1 MTAVGYLD
9 GKRLSLALL
18 AGARYVEA
26 RSERLNRIN
35 VFPVPDGDT
44 GTNVSSTLLRIA
56 TGIARLQ
63 QPHVRETARAIADEA
78 LSGARG
84 NSGAILAQFFI
95 GFSEA
100 LPDAPRITTREFG
113 RGVVGAADSAWS
125 AIARP
130 VEGTILSVIREW
142 AGHIARRSEQLPDFA
157 PLLDESLD
165 RAQRAL
171 EETPRQLKQLAS
183 AGVVDAGAQA
193 FVYLIEGIVK
203 ELREK
208 GAEPPTPRGYPRDAE
223 TSLPAL
229 PLSDSPFLF
238 RYCTEALVQGDA
250 IDRELIRREA
260 ALLGDSIVVAG
271 SSSKTRVHVHTNEPD
286 RLFEA
291 LRKHVEVLQTKVED
305 MEAQHRTRVDPDRG
319 TRVGIVTDSTCDL
332 PPSML
337 EEYGV
342 GVVPGR
348 VIFGSENYLDK
359 VTITP
364 AEFYARFGKTEVV
377 PTTSQPPP
385 ADYTQV
391 YSNVAVH
398 AGSIVSIHV
407 SAALSG
413 IYQASLIGARPV
425 PNTAF
430 AHVDSRTVSV
440 GLGLV
445 VREAA
450 EAAAGGKPVEEV
462 ARVAEEAAGRVRLFI
477 AVPTLQHLIRS
488 GRVSSARGAIA
499 GLLGVLPV
507 LTMTED
513 GRVVRAGISR
523 SFDGALRKMMDL
535 LFHEVERSGDRS
547 PKLGVAHCAAP
558 ALADQLASQLR
569 ERYAGSDVMIA
580 ECGPAIGA
588 HAGPGA
594 VGVAVLTGSNRKRQD
609 LSGEGW

>member
-1 MTAVGYLD
+1 MTAIAVGYLD
-9 GKRLSLALL
+9 GRRLSLAVI

-44 GTNVSSTLLRIA
+44 GTNVSSTLRRIA
-56 TGIARLQ
+56 TGIARLRQ
-63 QPHVRETARAIADEA
+63 SHVRETARAIADEA

-100 LPDAPRITTREFG
+100 LPDSPRISTRDFG
-113 RGVVGAADSAWS
+113 RGVVGAAESARG

-142 AGHIARRSEQLPDFA
+142 ARHIARRSEQVRDFA

-165 RAQRAL
+165 EAQRAL

-203 ELREK
+203 ELREQ
-208 GAEPPTPRGYPRDAE
+208 GAETPTPGGYSRDAE
-223 TSLPAL
+223 TSIAPAL
-229 PLSDSPFLF
+229 ERSDTPFLF
-238 RYCTEALVQGDA
+238 RYCTEALVQGPS
-250 IDRELIRREA
+250 IDRELLRREA

-271 SSSKTRVHVHTNEPD
+271 SALKTRVHVHTNEPE

-291 LRKHVEVLQTKVED
+291 LQKHVEVVQTKVED
-305 MEAQHRTRVDPDRG
+305 MEEQHRTRFDPDRA

-332 PPSML
+332 PAAVL
-337 EEYGV
+337 DEFGI

-364 AEFYARFGKTEVV
+364 AEFYARFDQTDVV

-391 YSNVAVH
+391 YTNVAVH

-413 IYQASLIGARPV
+413 IYQASLVGARPV
-425 PNTAF
+425 PNTVF
-430 AHVDSRTVSV
+430 EHVDSRSVSV
-440 GLGLV
+440 GLGLI

-450 EAAAGGKPVEEV
+450 RAAANGMPVQEV
-462 ARVAEEAAGRVRLFI
+462 ARVARDAASRVRLFV
-477 AVPTLQHLIRS
+477 AVPTLGHLVRS
-488 GRVSSARGAIA
+488 GRVSTARGAIA
-499 GLLGVLPV
+499 GLFGVLPV
-507 LTMTED
+507 LTVTDD
-513 GRVVRAGISR
+513 GSVVRAGLAR
-523 SFDGALRKMMDL
+523 SFEGALRKMMEL
-535 LFHEVERSGDRS
+535 LFQEVTRSRS
-547 PKLGVAHCAAP
+547 ESPGFGVAHCAAP
-558 ALADQLASQLR
+558 AIADRLAR
-569 ERYAGSDVMIA
+569 ELHRRYPGADILVA

-588 HAGPGA
+588 HVGPGA
-594 VGVAVLTGSNRKRQD
+594 VGVAMLPS
-609 LSGEGW
+609 